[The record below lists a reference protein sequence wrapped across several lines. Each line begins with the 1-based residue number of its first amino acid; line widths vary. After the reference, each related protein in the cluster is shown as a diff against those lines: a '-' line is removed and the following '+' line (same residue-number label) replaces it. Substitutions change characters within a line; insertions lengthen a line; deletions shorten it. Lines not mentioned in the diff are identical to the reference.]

1 MRSARNFNFSL
12 VEEICGSL
20 IRSNGGRAHRP
31 DYLITLGT
39 LQLVFELNLRSS
51 RIAHCWPLET
61 LQTTCTNQSP
71 NNSTS

>member
-1 MRSARNFNFSL
+1 MSEKLNFSL

-51 RIAHCWPLET
+51 
-61 LQTTCTNQSP
+61 
-71 NNSTS
+71 